1 MSAADAKLVINN
13 HVEQMLARL
22 PGAHQDATLLRG
34 WLSIYG
40 DRTQVL
46 ENVIRD
52 INTATLFDIDT
63 AVGIN
68 LDQIGSIIEMPR
80 DGRDDTAYRIVIR
93 AQSQLILPERR
104 TQRNLM
110 KVVRTLLDTPAG
122 NIAYSQAS
130 PKSFRLVVP
139 SATLAQL
146 ISWVPIL
153 RRTRPATYSALLFWT
168 TLGHLTFQDASGT
181 IPVPGAN
188 VSGFS
193 DASGTVSL
201 AWGGY
206 GAVIDF

>member
-1 MSAADAKLVINN
+1 MSSLDAKLVINN

-22 PGAHQDATLLRG
+22 PGAHQDATLLRD

-40 DRTQVL
+40 ARTQTL

-68 LDQIGSIIEMPR
+68 LDQIGSIIELRR
-80 DGRDDTAYRIVIR
+80 DGRDDEPYRIVIR

-110 KVVRTLLDTPAG
+110 KVIRTLMDTPAG
-122 NIAYSQAS
+122 TIVYSQFP
-130 PKSFRLVVP
+130 PKSFKLVVA
-139 SATLAQL
+139 SATLDQL

-153 RRTRPATYSALLFWT
+153 RRTRPATYNALLGWT
-168 TLGHLTFQDASGT
+168 ALGHLTYQDATGG

-188 VSGFS
+188 VSGYG
-193 DASGTVSL
+193 DASGTESES
-201 AWGGY
+201 WGGY